1 MHGSAVER
9 ARRNRGRRLL
19 AALATLAAVT
29 LTFGAAGAAA
39 HADRTGDAGRGRD
52 RLEHVFVIVLENYKA
67 EDVTPV
73 AAPFLSWITRAG
85 VSLDQMYG
93 VDHASLSNYIAM
105 TSGNTP
111 NAKTRADCFL
121 YDCILES
128 PQDTNIGD
136 QLEAHGLDW
145 KAYLESMPA
154 PCSHPTV
161 SGRLDPYLV
170 GYATRHNPFVYYR
183 DIVGPDLTV
192 VPPRCVRHDV
202 PFTRFANDLAHHHVP
217 NYSFIVPDT
226 CNDAHD
232 RGTSCALP
240 AADSWLIR
248 NVPAILASPEYR
260 HRGALVITFDE
271 SESTDTRGCCGNA
284 VGGRIFTSVLSPFVT
299 HPGAHSSVPYSHY
312 SVLRSIEDAF
322 GLGCLG
328 HACDSATTPFGTDVW
343 SLGGRHH
350 ERHDGHDGHG
360 EHEDHR
366 RHESPPGRGSGRD

>member
-1 MHGSAVER
+1 MKRSAVER
-9 ARRNRGRRLL
+9 RRRNRGTRLL
-19 AALATLAAVT
+19 AVIATLAAAT
-29 LTFGAAGAAA
+29 LTFGATGAAA
-39 HADRTGDAGRGRD
+39 RSDRTDHARRGRD

-67 EDVTPV
+67 EDVTP
-73 AAPFLSWITRAG
+73 ATAPFLTWITRAG

-111 NAKTRADCFL
+111 NAKTKADCFL
-121 YDCILES
+121 YDCIVEP
-128 PQDTNIGD
+128 PQDANIGD

-145 KAYLESMPA
+145 RAYLESMPA

-161 SGRLDPYLV
+161 SGQLDPYLV

-183 DIVGPDLTV
+183 DVVGPDITV
-192 VPPRCVRHDV
+192 ASPRCVRHDV
-202 PFTRFANDLAHHHVP
+202 PFTQFSNDLSHHRVP

-232 RGTSCALP
+232 RGASCALP
-240 AADSWLIR
+240 TADAWLIR

-260 HRGALVITFDE
+260 HHGALIVTFDE
-271 SESTDTRGCCGNA
+271 SEGTDSRGCCGNA

-299 HPGAHSSVPYSHY
+299 HPGTHSSVPYNHY

-328 HACDSATTPFGTDVW
+328 HACDASTTPFGPDVW

-350 ERHDGHDGHG
+350 GSHGGHENHDGHG
-360 EHEDHR
+360 RHR
-366 RHESPPGRGSGRD
+366 RPPGRDSRGD